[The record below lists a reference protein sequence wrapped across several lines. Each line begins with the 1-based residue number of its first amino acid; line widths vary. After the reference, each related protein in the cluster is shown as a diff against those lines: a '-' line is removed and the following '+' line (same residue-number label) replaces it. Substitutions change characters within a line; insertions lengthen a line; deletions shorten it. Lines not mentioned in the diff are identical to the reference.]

1 MGGLQFVAVV
11 AVSGALVFGMVLTL
25 LGSIKLA
32 LTERLGLSEGGVG
45 WLLFALNLALIPATL
60 LSGVLIDL
68 WSPRGVL
75 VTGSLIAAAALTMLA
90 TMTRS
95 KNYSGVLMAVLAAG
109 VGAAFLGAACI
120 VLMPQA
126 FFAGSLTASLNL
138 GNVFFGLGALLTPT
152 LAWLL
157 IGRFG
162 FRRTVLLLTLFC
174 LVPATAAALSLLP
187 PFDQTHFRLVPQED
201 IAALP
206 ASVPASQFLPFILA
220 AVAFFLYGPV
230 EFAISTWCT
239 TYLVEQGYKPQRA
252 ELILSLFWLVFLA
265 SRLAVAF
272 LGQASPFL
280 DSFSAGLV
288 TVLAFLAAAILGNLA
303 GAAAAREGRGVL
315 GILTLAAVLGPIFP
329 TLVGIVFD
337 PKVTP
342 PRLHGTAY
350 GAVFAIGSTGSLLLA
365 PLLGLFARR
374 SSVRQAWR
382 ILTFLCLALGLTAFT
397 LGMAQLASRS

>member
-1 MGGLQFVAVV
+1 MGGLQIVAVV
-11 AVSGALVFGMVLTL
+11 AVSGAMIFGMVLTL

-32 LTERLGLSEGGVG
+32 LAERLGIGEAGVG

-60 LSGVLIDL
+60 LSGILIDL

-75 VTGSLIAAAALTMLA
+75 VTGSLVAAAALAILA
-90 TMTRS
+90 TTTRS
-95 KNYSGVLMAVLAAG
+95 KSYSGVLMAVLAAG
-109 VGAAFLGAACI
+109 VGAAFLGAACV

-126 FFAGSLTASLNL
+126 FFENAEGRTTASLNL
-138 GNVFFGLGALLTPT
+138 GNVFFGAGALITPT

-162 FRRTVLLLTLFC
+162 FRRTVLILTLIC
-174 LVPATAAALSLLP
+174 LVPAGLAAVSLMP
-187 PFDQTHFRLVPQED
+187 QVDQARFRVVHEAQD
-201 IAALP
+201 ITTLP
-206 ASVPASQFLPFILA
+206 ASLPFILA
-220 AVAFFLYGPV
+220 AVVFFLYGPV

-239 TYLVEQGYKPQRA
+239 SYLVEQGYKPRRA

-265 SRLAVAF
+265 SRLVVAF

-288 TVLAFLAAAILGNLA
+288 TVLGFFAAAILGNLA
-303 GAAAAREGRGVL
+303 GTAPTREGRGVL

-329 TLVGIVFD
+329 TLVGIVF
-337 PKVTP
+337 TLTS

-374 SSVRQAWR
+374 YSVRQAWR

-397 LGMAQLASRS
+397 LGMAQLATRS